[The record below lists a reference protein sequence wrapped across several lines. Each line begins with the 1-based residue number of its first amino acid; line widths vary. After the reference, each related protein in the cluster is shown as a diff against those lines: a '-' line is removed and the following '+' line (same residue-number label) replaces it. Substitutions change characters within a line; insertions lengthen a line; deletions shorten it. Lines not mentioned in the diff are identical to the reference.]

1 MPGPGRPQ
9 ARRHVASGV
18 DSKNIASVRTSEWFI
33 HRFQVQTATQPVVP
47 PHAVREGQ
55 VVHGS
60 ITDEEK
66 HCLDLRYST
75 VYKKSRRWRG
85 GRRDM
90 IAHRYSTRIIAVVD
104 FIYSVLWVIFGSYWT
119 LIMTVAAGCGLI
131 GA

>member
-1 MPGPGRPQ
+1 MKPG
-9 ARRHVASGV
+9 
-18 DSKNIASVRTSEWFI
+18 DT
-33 HRFQVQTATQPVVP
+33 FQVQTATQPVVP

-85 GRRDM
+85 GNQE
-90 IAHRYSTRIIAVVD
+90 VD
-104 FIYSVLWVIFGSYWT
+104 AT
-119 LIMTVAAGCGLI
+119 
-131 GA
+131 